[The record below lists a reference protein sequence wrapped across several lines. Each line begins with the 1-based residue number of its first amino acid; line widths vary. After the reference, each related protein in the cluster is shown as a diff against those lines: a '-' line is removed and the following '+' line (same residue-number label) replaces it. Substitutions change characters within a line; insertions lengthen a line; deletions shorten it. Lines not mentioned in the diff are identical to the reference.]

1 MSGGLLGERRNGLD
15 IDFRLFMFQ
24 VIAFMSTFVIAGV
37 GGDVIGSAVGLLR
50 VEGREGFMVGEYF
63 GLDSCSRWLLLLLM
77 MSIDVVGRSNEMRL
91 R

>member
-1 MSGGLLGERRNGLD
+1 
-15 IDFRLFMFQ
+15 
-24 VIAFMSTFVIAGV
+24 
-37 GGDVIGSAVGLLR
+37 
-50 VEGREGFMVGEYF
+50 MVGEYF

>member
-1 MSGGLLGERRNGLD
+1 
-15 IDFRLFMFQ
+15 MFQ
-24 VIAFMSTFVIAGV
+24 VIAFMSTFLIAGV